1 MSSSGKRALVTGACG
16 YSAHYV
22 IKQLLDEGWKVR
34 ATDLKNADKTYIEP
48 FGDKIEFVAAD
59 LTQKDTLKPAV
70 KDIDVVFHPAAVFSY
85 SAPMEILRKVN
96 VEGTKN
102 LIEASI
108 DAKTQKM
115 VLWSSVAL
123 YGTAGKKWYSIPITE
138 DQELNP
144 KIEGRYDQSKREQE
158 QAAMTYYKENGFPI
172 TVIRPAPIYGGGS
185 YYGIYTLFL
194 YVKQASLP
202 AGMRNLHKKSIPL
215 AHVED
220 VANAAIY
227 LSDIKNYNGEAYNVV
242 DDNDLDMLQTLKYV
256 AFNTGSRFKVMIPVP
271 LLILKPIFKVFGIF
285 SGWEAKHLRK
295 KIDGKPQVPKLE
307 TDTVVYMFGNF
318 HFSNEK
324 LKQTGY
330 KFKYP
335 DRRIGLIETLK
346 WYDEHGWLSPHKGVL
361 LKKEPKKR

>member
-1 MSSSGKRALVTGACG
+1 MSSTGKRALVTGACG
-16 YSAHYV
+16 FSAYYV
-22 IKQLLDEGWKVR
+22 IKELLERGWSIR
-34 ATDLKNADKTYIEP
+34 TTDLKTADRTYLEP
-48 FGDKIEFVAAD
+48 LGDKIEFIAAD
-59 LTQKDTLKPAV
+59 LTQKDSLKPAV
-70 KDIDVVFHPAAVFSY
+70 KDIDVIFHPAAVFSY

-96 VEGTKN
+96 VEGTQN
-102 LIEASI
+102 LLEASM
-108 DAKTQKM
+108 DAHVQKM
-115 VLWSSVAL
+115 VLWSSVAA
-123 YGTAGKKWYSIPITE
+123 YGTADRKWYSIPITE

-158 QAAMTYYKENGFPI
+158 QLAMEIFTENGFPI
-172 TVIRPAPIYGGGS
+172 SIIRPAPIYGAVS

-220 VANAAIY
+220 IAGAAIH
-227 LSDIKNYNGEAYNVV
+227 LSDINKYNGEAYNVV
-242 DDNDLDMLQTLKYV
+242 DDYDLDMIQTLKYV

-271 LLILKPIFKVFGIF
+271 LIILKPIFKLFGMF

-295 KIDGKPQVPKLE
+295 KINGKPPVPKLE

-318 HFSNEK
+318 KFSNEK
-324 LKQTGY
+324 IKNAGY
-330 KFKYP
+330 HFKYP

-346 WYDEHGWLSPHKGVL
+346 WYDKHGWLTPHKG
-361 LKKEPKKR
+361 KWPEKEVR